1 MWLITVI
8 FTAKNFSKCAWFKET
23 ATELDFKPRS
33 FWLENLHCSHCIIL
47 SKMVNGDNLL
57 PSLLFNVAA
66 YD

>member
-33 FWLENLHCSHCIIL
+33 FGLKICIVAIA
-47 SKMVNGDNLL
+47 
-57 PSLLFNVAA
+57 LF
-66 YD
+66 